1 MTLESAQNAAEGDTV
16 EEMKRYVL
24 VNWFELASL
33 GLVCVVVPLVLLL
46 TAVLVKIERHL
57 RVIREELEIRVWP
70 SRDERDEYLIP
81 R

>member
-1 MTLESAQNAAEGDTV
+1 MRARRTLRKGDTV
-16 EEMKRYVL
+16 EEMKQYVL

-33 GLVCVVVPLVLLL
+33 GLVCVVVPLVLLW

-57 RVIREELEIRVWP
+57 RVIREELEDRVWP

>member
-1 MTLESAQNAAEGDTV
+1 MQKGDTV
-16 EEMKRYVL
+16 EEIKRYVL

-33 GLVCVVVPLVLLL
+33 GLVCVAVPLILLW

-57 RVIREELEIRVWP
+57 RAIREELETSVWP
-70 SRDERDEYLIP
+70 SRSERDEYLIP

>member
-24 VNWFELASL
+24 VNWFELAGL
-33 GLVCVVVPLVLLL
+33 GLVCVVVPLVLLW
-46 TAVLVKIERHL
+46 TAALVKIERHL